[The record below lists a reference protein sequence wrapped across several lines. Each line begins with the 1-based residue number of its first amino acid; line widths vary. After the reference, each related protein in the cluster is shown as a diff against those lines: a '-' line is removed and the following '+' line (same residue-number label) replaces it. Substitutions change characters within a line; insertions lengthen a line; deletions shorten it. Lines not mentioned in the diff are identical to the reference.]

1 MDETP
6 KPEEKK
12 DEKLEFLKREEVRTM
27 AKDIS
32 HLREAE
38 AQKEREKIAAI
49 SPPAKPVPPVRR
61 KVPEFKEEVPLEKRP
76 FGTIIPRPPKR
87 PASSRK
93 ILVRSLILVVIILII
108 GVSVWFLFFQKEQPS
123 EIVIPP
129 EEEMEEEAEEEV
141 EEPITEEEE
150 IIIPPALILVNS
162 TSTLEIAFLEEF
174 KIALPQLLS
183 NIFEPDSFTRVLI
196 ENKKENKVLGLKEF
210 FEVFGIETP
219 EGLLDKFGD
228 DFTLFIYSSQDT
240 NRLGFVTEVLDKEG
254 LADLLVSWE
263 NTMESDTENLFTVLG
278 KEGLAS
284 ISYFRTA
291 SYQGRVFRYISFPP
305 DNFGICWAII
315 DDYFLFTSSGESM
328 IKLMNLLTEG
338 E

>member
-27 AKDIS
+27 AKDVS
-32 HLREAE
+32 QLREAE
-38 AQKEREKIAAI
+38 AQREREKIAAI

-61 KVPEFKEEVPLEKRP
+61 EVPEFKEEIPAEKRP

-87 PASSRK
+87 PAPSRK
-93 ILVRSLILVVIILII
+93 ILVRSLILVVIVLII
-108 GVSVWFLFFQKEQPS
+108 GASVWFFIFKKEEVP

-129 EEEMEEEAEEEV
+129 EEEMEEEEEV
-141 EEPITEEEE
+141 EEPIIEEEE

-162 TSTLEIAFLEEF
+162 TSTLEISLPEEVGT
-174 KIALPQLLS
+174 ALSQLLG
-183 NIFEPDSFTRVLI
+183 NTFEPDGFTRVLI
-196 ENKKENKVLGLKEF
+196 EDKKENKVLGLKELF
-210 FEVFGIETP
+210 AVFDIQTS
-219 EGLLDKFGD
+219 EGLLDKFGN

-263 NTMESDTENLFTVLG
+263 NTMESDTENLFTALG
-278 KEGLAS
+278 KEGPAS

-291 SYQGRVFRYISFPP
+291 FYQGRVFRYISFPP
-305 DNFGICWAII
+305 NNFGICWAILN
-315 DDYFLFTSSGESM
+315 DYFLFTSSGESM
-328 IKLMNLLTEG
+328 IKLMNLLTE
-338 E
+338 